1 MHNRLTFINF
11 ATMKAKKVKIAYR
24 FGGWVA
30 FDDEGYIISQP
41 PFPEKEMLVQHLEL
55 RGYKITG
62 EVK

>member
-1 MHNRLTFINF
+1 
-11 ATMKAKKVKIAYR
+11 MKVKKVKIAYR

-55 RGYKITG
+55 RGYTITG
-62 EVK
+62 EIK